1 MLPSHVYD
9 IFYLKN
15 VPVDDCRN
23 ENGAQALGLHEQLVE
38 PGPGDGRAPDG
49 MIHRSLHLT
58 RDSI

>member
-23 ENGAQALGLHEQLVE
+23 ENGVQALALHEQLVE

-49 MIHRSLHLT
+49 MIHRSLH
-58 RDSI
+58 